1 MNAAARDLIA
11 AFQASE
17 QNEAV
22 AVLLDED
29 GFDLVTIRVLNAW
42 ASSDHEWRQ
51 PTRPC
56 PDEGRPT
63 ARAYAWLVAGMN
75 IDYIAIADAAGVS
88 RSQARQRLAQLL
100 GNRLIYPDGQMA
112 KVARAALQAAIAKRI
127 RAAARKVEPKKAD
140 AN

>member
-1 MNAAARDLIA
+1 MNAVARDLIA

-17 QNEAV
+17 QNESA
-22 AVLLDED
+22 AILIDDE
-29 GFDLVTIRVLNAW
+29 GFDFVTIRVLTAW
-42 ASSDHEWRQ
+42 WNSDHDWVE

-56 PDEGRPT
+56 PDDGQPT
-63 ARAYAWLVAGMN
+63 ARAYAWLMSGAS
-75 IDYIAIADAAGVS
+75 IDYVAIADAAGVS
-88 RSQARQRLAQLL
+88 RAQARQRMAQLL

-112 KVARAALQAAIAKRI
+112 KVAKASMQATIAKRV